1 MAQAEQVEKVLVAP
15 GNAGT
20 ARDAKLENVALDVN
34 DQTGLADLAERE
46 GVALTIVGP
55 EAPLVDGLVD
65 YFQSRGLKCFGPGK
79 AAGLL
84 YHFDIALG
92 LELLPASGKYVCVC
106 SGGPSPA
113 ASSRRRGRSS
123 LQPSTP

>member
-1 MAQAEQVEKVLVAP
+1 MKVLIIGGGGREHALAWKVAQAEQVEKVLVAP

-65 YFQSRGLKCFGPGK
+65 YFQSRGLKCFGPGRPPPSWK
-79 AAGLL
+79 A
-84 YHFDIALG
+84 
-92 LELLPASGKYVCVC
+92 PR
-106 SGGPSPA
+106 PSPRTFWPA
-113 ASSRRRGRSS
+113 RTFPPPPTATS
-123 LQPSTP
+123 PM